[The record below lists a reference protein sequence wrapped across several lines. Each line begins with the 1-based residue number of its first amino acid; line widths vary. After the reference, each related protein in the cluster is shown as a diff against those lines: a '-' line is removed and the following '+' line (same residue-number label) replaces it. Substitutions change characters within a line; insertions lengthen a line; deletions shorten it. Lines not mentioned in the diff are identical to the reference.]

1 MKKSWL
7 GFVALACVALMATG
21 AVLAGGAECHGKSA
35 EATNAKGECNMSAE
49 ECAAHMQKDMATRGW
64 LGIEKEKGADGTMT
78 ISKIYPG
85 SPAEQAGFQVGDRL
99 VAVNGVEL
107 ASAKDE
113 KAYKAMKNI
122 KIGDTAT
129 YTVARGS
136 ESLTLKATLVKI
148 PDDVLA
154 ASIEKHTKV
163 DHAAMKN

>member
-7 GFVALACVALMATG
+7 GFVALACVAVLATG

-35 EATNAKGECNMSAE
+35 EAANAKGECNMSAE

-64 LGIEKEKGADGTMT
+64 LGVDKEKGADGYLT

-85 SPAEQAGFQVGDRL
+85 SPAEQAGFQVGDKL
-99 VAVNGVEL
+99 VSVNGIDL
-107 ASAKDE
+107 SAANME
-113 KAYKAMKNI
+113 KSWKATKNI

-129 YTVARGS
+129 YVVSRGS
-136 ESLTLKATLVKI
+136 QNMTLKATLVKI

-154 ASIEKHTKV
+154 ASIDKHVKEE
-163 DHAAMKN
+163 HAAMKN

>member
-7 GFVALACVALMATG
+7 GFVALACVAVLATG

-35 EATNAKGECNMSAE
+35 EAANAKGECNMSAE
-49 ECAAHMQKDMATRGW
+49 ECAAHMQKEMATRGW

-85 SPAEQAGFQVGDRL
+85 SPAEQAGFQVGDKL
-99 VAVNGVEL
+99 VSMNGVEL
-107 ASAKDE
+107 ASASE
-113 KAYKAMKNI
+113 KAWKNMKNA

-129 YTVARGS
+129 YVVNRGS
-136 ESLTLKATLVKI
+136 ENLTLKATLVKI

-154 ASIEKHTKV
+154 ASIDKHVKE

>member
-7 GFVALACVALMATG
+7 GFVALACVAVLATG

-35 EATNAKGECNMSAE
+35 EAANAKGECNMSAE
-49 ECAAHMQKDMATRGW
+49 ECAAHMQKEMATRGW

-85 SPAEQAGFQVGDRL
+85 SPAEQAGFQVGDKL
-99 VAVNGVEL
+99 VSMNGVEL
-107 ASAKDE
+107 ASASE
-113 KAYKAMKNI
+113 KAWKNMKNA

-129 YTVARGS
+129 YVVNRGS
-136 ESLTLKATLVKI
+136 ENLTIKATLVKI

-154 ASIEKHTKV
+154 ASIDKHVKE